1 MAIKNREN
9 QKNVQEKGKLSSP
22 NCKPVKAKKL
32 TFTTFSSQCSIKKKK
47 TKSSPKLHPATTK
60 ESYKKKKKE
69 ALKV

>member
-22 NCKPVKAKKL
+22 SCKPVKAKKF

-47 TKSSPKLHPATTK
+47 QSHPQSYIQQQQQKSHIRKRTKKP
-60 ESYKKKKKE
+60 
-69 ALKV
+69 